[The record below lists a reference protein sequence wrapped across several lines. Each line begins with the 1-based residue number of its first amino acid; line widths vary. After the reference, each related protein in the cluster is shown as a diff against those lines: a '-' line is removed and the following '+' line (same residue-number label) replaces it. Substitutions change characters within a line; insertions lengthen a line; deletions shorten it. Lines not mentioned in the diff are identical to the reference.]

1 MNKNLNEKIIT
12 LKKEINNQ
20 TEDFNAE
27 RMELIRSHRRETDNL
42 KKVHNK
48 TLERLSAKSQEIT
61 RQAEEINKLKAT
73 IESLEKTE
81 KELREKIEN
90 AKKDG
95 QNKIEYEKQMR
106 EMSASRKE
114 IEKLR
119 EQIVILEN
127 TIAEKEKE
135 ISKEKEKNT
144 DLSAEFGNLAQ
155 KQEHAMTV
163 MKDELLNEI
172 KERDKSTKDMLQQI
186 QGLIVQGQSK
196 QKDVEH
202 NPKLRQGQS
211 PLPPIRET
219 TTSRQSGSDSKSKW
233 KY

>member
-12 LKKEINNQ
+12 LKKEIYTQ
-20 TEDFNAE
+20 TEDFSAE
-27 RMELIRSHRRETDNL
+27 KMALIRNHKRETDNL
-42 KKVHNK
+42 KRVHTK
-48 TLERLSAKSQEIT
+48 TLERLYARSEEIA
-61 RQAEEINKLKAT
+61 RQAEEINKMKAT

-81 KELREKIEN
+81 RELREKIEK

-95 QNKIEYEKQMR
+95 QNKTEYEKQMR

-114 IEKLR
+114 IVKLR

-127 TIAEKEKE
+127 TIAEKETE

-155 KQEHAMTV
+155 KQEQAMAV
-163 MKDELLNEI
+163 MKDDLLKEI

-202 NPKLRQGQS
+202 NPKFRQGQS

-219 TTSRQSGSDSKSKW
+219 TTSRQSGSDSKSQW